1 MYPLPYSFWITTT
14 LLLIPR
20 SIIVADS
27 PEAEPT
33 VDDAVLKDFEL
44 VIDFLSG
51 NIDGGKKLD

>member
-1 MYPLPYSFWITTT
+1 MHPLPYSFWITTT

-33 VDDAVLKDFEL
+33 VDDDVLKDFEL

-51 NIDGGKKLD
+51 NIDGGKNLD

>member
-1 MYPLPYSFWITTT
+1 MHPLPYSFWITTT

-33 VDDAVLKDFEL
+33 VDDDVLKDFEL

>member
-33 VDDAVLKDFEL
+33 VDDDVLKDFEL

>member
-33 VDDAVLKDFEL
+33 VDDDVLKDFEL

-51 NIDGGKKLD
+51 NIDGGKNLD

>member
-14 LLLIPR
+14 LLLIRR

-27 PEAEPT
+27 PEVEPT
-33 VDDAVLKDFEL
+33 VDDDVLKDFEL

>member
-27 PEAEPT
+27 PEAKPT
-33 VDDAVLKDFEL
+33 MDDDVLKDFEL